1 MAQGSLTSGGFR
13 MPGEDLDSPLH
24 AEQEFR
30 AIETALLETPRG
42 RWFLAEH
49 SRRSRRLESAEIDEA
64 IGRLKSSLRDPPAVL
79 GRLRTELDS
88 IAQVLRQARSAVLT
102 RFPASPSKPNG
113 PAAGADE
120 AAPPAGLLKAA
131 EELHTLVW
139 SLQARDVNREVC
151 ERIGRQAAAI
161 FALGARQAQESERAL
176 QFADVIDGLA
186 RRIMAALETIELE
199 LADQHAATQL
209 GSYATPDLSPL
220 DALFARPPSAAR

>member
-1 MAQGSLTSGGFR
+1 MAA
-13 MPGEDLDSPLH
+13 EDLDAPLH
-24 AEQEFR
+24 AEQEYR
-30 AIETALLETPRG
+30 AIEAALLERPGG

-49 SRRSRRLESAEIDEA
+49 SRRSRRLESAQLEDA
-64 IGRLKSSLRDPPAVL
+64 IGRLKTSLRDPPAVL

-88 IAQVLRQARSAVLT
+88 IAQLLRQARSAVLSRT
-102 RFPASPSKPNG
+102 PAGGPRPPTPAGGNG
-113 PAAGADE
+113 EIAA
-120 AAPPAGLLKAA
+120 PAGLLKAA

-161 FALGARQAQESERAL
+161 FALSARQAQESERAL
-176 QFADVIDGLA
+176 QFAEMIDGIA

-199 LADQHAATQL
+199 LADQHETTQL

-220 DALFARPPSAAR
+220 DALLARPSSAR

>member
-1 MAQGSLTSGGFR
+1 MA
-13 MPGEDLDSPLH
+13 GEELDAPLH
-24 AEQEFR
+24 AEQEYR
-30 AIETALLETPRG
+30 TIEAALLEMPRG

-49 SRRSRRLESAEIDEA
+49 SRRSRRLESAELEDA
-64 IGRLKSSLRDPPAVL
+64 IGRLKTSLRDPPAVL

-88 IAQVLRQARSAVLT
+88 IAQLLRQARSAVLLRT
-102 RFPASPSKPNG
+102 PANG
-113 PAAGADE
+113 SRPTPPAAGGAE
-120 AAPPAGLLKAA
+120 ASAPAGLLKAA

-161 FALGARQAQESERAL
+161 FALSARQAQESERAL
-176 QFADVIDGLA
+176 QFAEMIDGIA

-199 LADQHAATQL
+199 LADQHEPAQL

-220 DALFARPPSAAR
+220 DALFARPSSAAR

>member
-1 MAQGSLTSGGFR
+1 MTS
-13 MPGEDLDSPLH
+13 EDPDTPLH
-24 AEQEFR
+24 AEQEYR
-30 AIETALLETPRG
+30 SIEATLLESPRG

-49 SRRSRRLESAEIDEA
+49 SRRSRRLESAQIEEA
-64 IGRLKSSLRDPPAVL
+64 ISRLRSSMRDPPAVL

-88 IAQVLRQARSAVLT
+88 INQLLRHARAAVLT
-102 RFPASPSKPNG
+102 RPSGPTRTNGTAQASS
-113 PAAGADE
+113 DS
-120 AAPPAGLLKAA
+120 APGGLLKAA

-176 QFADVIDGLA
+176 QFADMIDGIA

-199 LADQHAATQL
+199 LADQRESMSL
-209 GSYATPDLSPL
+209 GSYATPDLGPL
-220 DALFARPPSAAR
+220 DALFARPPMGAR

>member
-1 MAQGSLTSGGFR
+1 MAS
-13 MPGEDLDSPLH
+13 EELDAPLH
-24 AEQEFR
+24 AEQEYRTFE
-30 AIETALLETPRG
+30 AALLETPRG

-49 SRRSRRLESAEIDEA
+49 SRRSRRLESAELEDA

-88 IAQVLRQARSAVLT
+88 IAQLLRQARNAVLT
-102 RFPASPSKPNG
+102 RTPASGSRPP
-113 PAAGADE
+113 PAAGSPE
-120 AAPPAGLLKAA
+120 TPAPTGLLKAA

-161 FALGARQAQESERAL
+161 FALSARQAQESERAL
-176 QFADVIDGLA
+176 QFAEMIDGIA

-199 LADQHAATQL
+199 LADQHEATQL

-220 DALFARPPSAAR
+220 DALFARPSSVR

>member
-1 MAQGSLTSGGFR
+1 MTS
-13 MPGEDLDSPLH
+13 EDLDAPLR
-24 AEQEFR
+24 AEQEYR
-30 AIETALLETPRG
+30 SIESALLETPRG

-49 SRRSRRLESAEIDEA
+49 SRRSRRLESAHIEEA
-64 IGRLKSSLRDPPAVL
+64 IGRLKTSLRDPPAVL

-88 IAQVLRQARSAVLT
+88 IAQLLRQARSAVLT
-102 RFPASPSKPNG
+102 RPPGSPARPAP
-113 PAAGADE
+113 PTAAGNGE
-120 AAPPAGLLKAA
+120 TAAPAGLLKAA

-161 FALGARQAQESERAL
+161 FALSARQAQESERAL
-176 QFADVIDGLA
+176 QFADMIDGIA

-199 LADQHAATQL
+199 LADQHEAAQL

-220 DALFARPPSAAR
+220 DALFARPSPPVR